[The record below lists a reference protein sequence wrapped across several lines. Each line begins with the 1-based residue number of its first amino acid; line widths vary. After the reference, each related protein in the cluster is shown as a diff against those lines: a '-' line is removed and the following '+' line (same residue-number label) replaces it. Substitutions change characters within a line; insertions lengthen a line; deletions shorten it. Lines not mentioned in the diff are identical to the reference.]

1 MFQGQD
7 ALPIALIVAFASVD
21 LTLLLGVKYDCSCI
35 LRICNSQA
43 KSTRITSDDLKDI
56 DVTATSSD
64 PVLKVQPLG
73 GKARKG
79 QHHKHV
85 GRAA

>member
-1 MFQGQD
+1 MFRGRD
-7 ALPIALIVAFASVD
+7 DLPIALIVAFASVD

-35 LRICNSQA
+35 LRTCNSQA
-43 KSTRITSDDLKDI
+43 KPTRITSDDLKDI
-56 DVTATSSD
+56 DVTATPSD

-79 QHHKHV
+79 QHHNPV